1 MYIYASSQSVFN
13 FPNIDFYGAYYN
25 IFFVCVG
32 GPKAK
37 NVRID
42 HVVTEHY
49 LWLSQTLRG
58 AHIRATEV
66 LNP

>member
-1 MYIYASSQSVFN
+1 MPVLKVVY
-13 FPNIDFYGAYYN
+13 FPNIEFYVTYYN
-25 IFFVCVG
+25 IFVVYVG

>member
-1 MYIYASSQSVFN
+1 MYIFASSQSVFN
-13 FPNIDFYGAYYN
+13 FLPNIDFYGAYYN
-25 IFFVCVG
+25 IFFVCIG

-49 LWLSQTLRG
+49 LWLSHT
-58 AHIRATEV
+58 